1 MYKQSLLTLAVAFI
15 FIGIILIVI
24 DYATGFSISAGNI
37 ALSTLLIVIGV
48 IILIIWVALR
58 IWIEVKSP

>member
-1 MYKQSLLTLAVAFI
+1 MYKQSLLTLAAAFI

-24 DYATGFSISAGNI
+24 DYATGFSVSAGNI

-58 IWIEVKSP
+58 VWVEVRTP